1 MEVEFVNEYISRLV
15 ARVHDLTSQNI
26 MLETRLALNE
36 RALAEVNVELQQLK
50 TKTKKTETSSV

>member
-1 MEVEFVNEYISRLV
+1 MEVDFVNEYISRLV

-36 RALAEVNVELQQLK
+36 RALAEVNIELQQLK
-50 TKTKKTETSSV
+50 TKTKKAETSSV